1 MLSGNKYA
9 QTMGSAAMNLS
20 DSQNRVKLKASE
32 ALKLEKNVFQGSFAP
47 DFNLE
52 TTSVDETVC
61 FLDDFSDIV
70 NGHSNDHNGSN
81 SQWNGNDDFPTVQRA
96 FQAGGAVKLGTG
108 SDRKS

>member
-1 MLSGNKYA
+1 MS
-9 QTMGSAAMNLS
+9 SAAMNLS
-20 DSQNRVKLKASE
+20 ESQNRVKLKASE

-70 NGHSNDHNGSN
+70 NGHSNENNGSN
-81 SQWNGNDDFPTVQRA
+81 SQWNGNDDFPTVKKA
-96 FQAGGAVKLGTG
+96 YQAGGAVKISRG
-108 SDRKS
+108 SEIGFI